1 MSDSHPSD
9 TPADSEPPHA
19 ADQGD
24 GHDDDDLGPAD
35 HDLGDHGPA
44 DHDLGDHGPADRDPA
59 DHGPAEG
66 TLGSVDSAA
75 WGAGIL
81 GVALGLVVALC
92 FVLATGP
99 A

>member
-1 MSDSHPSD
+1 MSDSHASD
-9 TPADSEPPHA
+9 TPAHGEPPGS

-24 GHDDDDLGPAD
+24 GHDD

-44 DHDLGDHGPADRDPA
+44 DHD
-59 DHGPAEG
+59 PAEG

-75 WGAGIL
+75 WGAGLL

>member
-1 MSDSHPSD
+1 MSDSHASD
-9 TPADSEPPHA
+9 TPAHSEPPDA
-19 ADQGD
+19 ADHGD
-24 GHDDDDLGPAD
+24 GHDD
-35 HDLGDHGPA
+35 
-44 DHDLGDHGPADRDPA
+44 A

-66 TLGSVDSAA
+66 ALGSVDSAA

>member
-1 MSDSHPSD
+1 MSDSD
-9 TPADSEPPHA
+9 ANDIPAHGEPPDA

-24 GHDDDDLGPAD
+24 GHD
-35 HDLGDHGPA
+35 HD
-44 DHDLGDHGPADRDPA
+44 

-66 TLGSVDSAA
+66 TLGPVDSAA

-99 A
+99 TA

>member
-1 MSDSHPSD
+1 MSDFHPSD
-9 TPADSEPPHA
+9 APADSEPHHA

-24 GHDDDDLGPAD
+24 GHDD
-35 HDLGDHGPA
+35 HD
-44 DHDLGDHGPADRDPA
+44 